1 MKHLFLLL
9 LAVNI
14 GLFIWGYQRE
24 QAAEHTKTRVRADVG
39 SLRLLTEQKRVQEPE
54 LIPGSTPVQEPLGIE
69 VGALRNLMM
78 IAATEP
84 DSIVTMP
91 EHAET
96 EAEAEAEAEQR
107 IPTEDEVNEDV
118 RLAPQVEDELSQS
131 REQGIQIEITEV
143 VDAEEDSDGDH
154 PGQQVKELQPKERA
168 KPDQSIEIAQEPQAE
183 AVESQPLK
191 LACYRLGPIVDAAS
205 IEGLLSHLKQLGLDA
220 VMHKK
225 SIKEAKGYWVMSP
238 AQASYKQ
245 AKQKL
250 KELKKAGISDLW
262 LFPKGEYKN
271 AISLGLYSRFSNAE
285 AAQKR
290 ALKKGV
296 PTEVI
301 TRYVK
306 IEQYWLEFQS
316 AEQTPVVEESRLALQ
331 EAYPSEEFELKSC
344 STVVTE

>member
-14 GLFIWGYQRE
+14 GLFVWGYQRE
-24 QAAEHTKTRVRADVG
+24 QAVERTKPRVRADVG
-39 SLRLLTEQKRVQEPE
+39 DLRLLTEQKRALEPKP
-54 LIPGSTPVQEPLGIE
+54 IPDSKPVQESAGIV
-69 VGALRNLMM
+69 VGAVRDLMM
-78 IAATEP
+78 VAATEP

-96 EAEAEAEAEQR
+96 EAEQR
-107 IPTEDEVNEDV
+107 IPTEDEVDEDV

-131 REQGIQIEITEV
+131 REQGIQIETTEV
-143 VDAEEDSDGDH
+143 VDVEEDSDGDH
-154 PGQQVKELQPKERA
+154 RGQQVKELQPQEEA
-168 KPDQSIEIAQEPQAE
+168 EPDQIIEIAQEPQAE

-220 VMHKK
+220 VMYKK
-225 SIKEAKGYWVMSP
+225 SLKEAKGYWVMSP

-296 PTEVI
+296 TTEVI

-316 AEQTPVVEESRLALQ
+316 AEQTPVAEESRLALQ